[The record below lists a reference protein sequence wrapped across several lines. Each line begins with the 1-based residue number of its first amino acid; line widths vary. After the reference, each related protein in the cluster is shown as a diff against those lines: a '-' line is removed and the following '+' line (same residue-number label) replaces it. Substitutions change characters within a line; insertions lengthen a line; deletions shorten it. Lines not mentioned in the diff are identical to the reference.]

1 MYKGLFK
8 MFSGFLIVMN
18 IPLCYRMISYNL
30 LGIPILKKILNMK
43 IFINFV
49 PPLLGTKNCPEVIVY
64 RVKNQQN
71 LNMFEY
77 K

>member
-8 MFSGFLIVMN
+8 MFSGFLMLMN

-49 PPLLGTKNCPEVIVY
+49 PPLLGTKNCHSH